1 MLHKW
6 DEVQHR
12 YKKQS
17 CLQTTVNCVSDHQLT
32 ALKMKIVAF
41 SALVLMAFAI
51 TTTIQQQDSNGAANN
66 QPGHLKDMIVRL
78 HTSQYTCM
86 CALGSTISK
95 AIAYVETIR
104 LACDILKY
112 MPVAVELSFLDNKP
126 EVKQLDSCTTLLYP
140 CAALQ
145 MC

>member
-6 DEVQHR
+6 DEVQHS

-17 CLQTTVNCVSDHQLT
+17 CLQTAVNCFWPLT

-78 HTSQYTCM
+78 HTS
-86 CALGSTISK
+86 
-95 AIAYVETIR
+95 
-104 LACDILKY
+104 
-112 MPVAVELSFLDNKP
+112 
-126 EVKQLDSCTTLLYP
+126 
-140 CAALQ
+140 
-145 MC
+145 